1 MVSCS
6 DDGGIDGE
14 NGSDGVMHYPL
25 NNYLIAFDLF
35 DGAIV
40 VM

>member
-1 MVSCS
+1 MFSCL
-6 DDGGIDGE
+6 DNGGIDGE
-14 NGSDGVMHYPL
+14 NGSDGVVHYPP
-25 NNYLIAFDLF
+25 NNNVIVFDLF